1 MYIVKVEYYVDYDTS
16 ITKII
21 GAFSTEEKASEY
33 CNNQTSTLKSLQ
45 QKNKEYKLKKDN
57 VALLAGK
64 KFGTTISL
72 KDELIR
78 IHNEWAAS
86 LTDEESQ
93 MHDNCSYTRPEWS
106 PEWSYEELKMLD

>member
-1 MYIVKVEYYVDYDTS
+1 MYIVKVEYYVDYDTP

-33 CNNQTSTLKSLQ
+33 CNNQTSTFKSLQ
-45 QKNKEYKLKKDN
+45 EKNKEYKLKKDN
-57 VALLAGK
+57 ITLLAGK

-78 IHNEWAAS
+78 LHK
-86 LTDEESQ
+86 ESE
-93 MHDNCSYTRPEWS
+93 MHDNCSYTS
-106 PEWSYEELKMLD
+106 PEWSYEELKMLE